1 MTQPEVIVVG
11 AGLAGLACAREL
23 RAQGVEALVLEAS
36 DRVGGRVATDAVDG
50 FLVDRGFQVLN
61 PAYPHLRRTKVLR
74 SLNLRPFPRAVRV
87 RRGERLDEVVD
98 PSRHPRAV
106 AADLRTGLVSPRD
119 LRVLAVVAQVGGYDR
134 SRREAFDRAG
144 FAGPLRNS
152 VVDPF
157 LAGVVCEDDG
167 STSARFTIWLGGMF
181 AAGTP
186 GLPEGG
192 MQALPTALAA
202 GLDVRLGHRVTGID
216 SDRGVVSTDR
226 GEFRPQQV
234 VVAAGP
240 AATSD
245 LTDSAVVPTHPT
257 TTWWFATDRAPC
269 DSAAIH
275 VDGDR
280 GGPIVTTSVVS
291 HAAPDYAPA
300 GQHLVACL
308 TLADGELDEQ
318 VVRDHAAHVY
328 GVDTEGWR
336 TLARHHVPQTLPAVP
351 PGSFPGAR
359 LSRHGRVVA
368 CGDQFGNASIDGALS
383 SGRAAAEA
391 VLHARS

>member
-11 AGLAGLACAREL
+11 AGLSGLACAREL
-23 RAQGVEALVLEAS
+23 RARGVGTLVLEAS

-61 PAYPHLRRTKVLR
+61 PAYPHLRRTKVLQ
-74 SLNLRPFPRAVRV
+74 SLTLQPFPRAVRV
-87 RRGERLDEVVD
+87 RRGGRIDELVD

-119 LRVLAVVAQVGGYDR
+119 LRGLAVVAQVAGYDR

-144 FAGPLRNS
+144 FSGPLRHS

-167 STSARFTIWLGGMF
+167 STSAKFTLWLGSMF

-186 GLPEGG
+186 GLPRGG
-192 MQALPTALAA
+192 MQALPVALAA
-202 GLDVRLGHRVTGID
+202 GLDVRLEHRVTGID
-216 SDRGVVSTDR
+216 TDHGVVSTDR
-226 GEFRPQQV
+226 GEFRAEKV
-234 VVAAGP
+234 IVAAGP

-245 LTDSAVVPTHPT
+245 LAGAAAVATHPT
-257 TTWWFATDRAPC
+257 TTWWFATDRAPS

-275 VDGDR
+275 VDGER
-280 GGPIVTTSVVS
+280 VGPIVTTSVVS

-308 TLADGELDEQ
+308 TLADGDLDEQ
-318 VVRDHAAHVY
+318 VVQDHAAHVY

-359 LSRHGRVVA
+359 ISRHGRVVA

-391 VLHARS
+391 VLDNHS